1 MNRKNNA
8 QGISREHQAY
18 LSEIKKSH
26 RRVRLWQVF
35 ILIAFFVVWE
45 AAARLQLIDPF
56 IMSQPSRVWRSFI
69 NLYNEGSLLL
79 HIGYTLGETIAGFL
93 ISTILGFIVAVLLW
107 WFPTSAKI
115 LDPYLVVLN
124 ALPKIAMGPII
135 IVWAG
140 AGPSAIIVVAVLVAV
155 VVTVITVYNGF
166 MQTDEDK
173 VFLLRSFGANRW
185 QVFAKV
191 VLPANIPVVL
201 SVLKINIG
209 LAWVG
214 VIVGEFLVSKAGLG
228 YLIVYG
234 GQVFKLDLVM
244 VSIVILSILTA
255 LMYQAIVG
263 LEKITTKIWQV

>member
-1 MNRKNNA
+1 MKKENLK
-8 QGISREHQAY
+8 QDISREHQIY
-18 LSEIKKSH
+18 LANIKKDR
-26 RRVRLWQVF
+26 RRVRLWQV
-35 ILIAFFVVWE
+35 LLLVSFFAIWE
-45 AAARLQLIDPF
+45 LAAQKEWIDPF
-56 IMSQPSRVWRSFI
+56 IMSQPSRIWSSLL
-69 NLYNEGSLLL
+69 NLYREGSLFL
-79 HIGYTLGETIAGFL
+79 HVGYTLGETVAGFL
-93 ISTILGFIVAVLLW
+93 ISTFLGFIIAVLLW
-107 WFPTSAKI
+107 WFPTAAKI

-140 AGPSAIIVVAVLVAV
+140 AGPTAIIVVAILVAV
-155 VVTVITVYNGF
+155 VVTIISVYDGF
-166 MQTDEDK
+166 MQTDEGK
-173 VFLLRSFGANRW
+173 IFLLRSFGANRL
-185 QVFAKV
+185 QVFTKV

-244 VSIVILSILTA
+244 VSIVILSILTV
-255 LMYQAIVG
+255 LMYQAVVA
-263 LEKITTKIWQV
+263 LEKISTKIWQV